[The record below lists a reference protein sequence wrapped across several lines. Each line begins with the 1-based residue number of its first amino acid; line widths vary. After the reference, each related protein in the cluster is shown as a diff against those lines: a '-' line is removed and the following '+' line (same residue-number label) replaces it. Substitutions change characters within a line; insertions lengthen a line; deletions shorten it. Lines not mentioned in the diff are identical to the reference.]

1 LLDSLLQEMADIS
14 KGEIAD
20 PSKGRHTL
28 GRALQDISHFLG
40 YVLCLH
46 GLGMLGS
53 LIVRGTPWDPWT
65 APWQAFLHLVGEDKY
80 LLYVFGT
87 VAVTTLHFWISAAF
101 YLYLDLTGKPGFLYK
116 YKMQQDKNFPVSPAK
131 VWKVAKHVLV
141 NQIVL
146 GIPAGMASYSLWAS
160 RSSAW
165 DSLSTLPSL
174 QTTLTYM
181 LVCILCHDAW
191 FYYGHRLLH
200 HRLIYKHIHKVH
212 HEWTAPFAIA
222 ALYAHP
228 VEHLLTGQMSVS
240 SGVLLMGAPL
250 PVAWLWFCMIQLQ
263 VMNDHCGY
271 HFPLHFS
278 PEFHD
283 FHHLKF
289 HTSYGWFGIWDW
301 IHNTDEKFDKST
313 VHKLRHFRLM
323 SGKAAREYYP
333 DVKKE

>member
-1 LLDSLLQEMADIS
+1 M
-14 KGEIAD
+14 G
-20 PSKGRHTL
+20 
-28 GRALQDISHFLG
+28 
-40 YVLCLH
+40 
-46 GLGMLGS
+46 
-53 LIVRGTPWDPWT
+53 
-65 APWQAFLHLVGEDKY
+65 
-80 LLYVFGT
+80 
-87 VAVTTLHFWISAAF
+87 
-101 YLYLDLTGKPGFLYK
+101 
-116 YKMQQDKNFPVSPAK
+116 KMQQDKNFPVSPAK

-228 VEHLLTGQMSVS
+228 VEHLLTGQISAAN
-240 SGVLLMGAPL
+240 GTLLMGTPL
-250 PVAWLWFCMIQLQ
+250 PLMWLWFCLLSLQ
-263 VMNDHCGY
+263 VMNDHSGY
-271 HFPLHFS
+271 HFPLCFS

-289 HTSYGWFGIWDW
+289 HTSYGWLGVQDW
-301 IHNTDEKFDKST
+301 WHGTDVQFRNSEVHEK
-313 VHKLRHFRLM
+313 RHVRLHTTQ
-323 SGKAAREYYP
+323 SAREMFP
-333 DVKKE
+333 DQIKKE

>member
-1 LLDSLLQEMADIS
+1 MADT
-14 KGEIAD
+14 
-20 PSKGRHTL
+20 SKGRHTL
-28 GRALQDISHFLG
+28 GRAVQDISHFLG

-53 LIVRGTPWDPWT
+53 FIVRGTPWDP
-65 APWQAFLHLVGEDKY
+65 
-80 LLYVFGT
+80 
-87 VAVTTLHFWISAAF
+87 
-101 YLYLDLTGKPGFLYK
+101 
-116 YKMQQDKNFPVSPAK
+116 
-131 VWKVAKHVLV
+131 WKVAKHVLV

-146 GIPAGMASYSLWAS
+146 GIPSGIASYSLWAS
-160 RSSAW
+160 RSSAF

-174 QTTLTYM
+174 QTTLTHM
-181 LVCILCHDAW
+181 LVCILSHAW

-200 HRLIYKHIHKVH
+200 HRLIYKHIHKIH
-212 HEWTAPFAIA
+212 HEWTPPFAIA
-222 ALYAHP
+222 ALYSHP
-228 VEHLLTGQMSVS
+228 LEHLFTGQLSVS
-240 SGVLLMGAPL
+240 SGVLLMGTPL

-301 IHNTDEKFDKST
+301 IHGTDEKFDKSSM
-313 VHKLRHFRLM
+313 HKLRHFRLK
-323 SGKAAREYYP
+323 SGKAAREHYP
-333 DVKKE
+333 EEMFKQE